1 MNYDELEKIN
11 ELKEKGI
18 LSEEEFQIEKEKILK
33 NQKEK
38 TSTENINSEYTPVE
52 RKSKLAAGLLGIL
65 LGYFGIHNFYLGYTN
80 KGIAQLLISVLS
92 CGFLSFISGI
102 WGLIDGVMILT
113 GEINTDANGIA
124 LKE

>member
-18 LSEEEFQIEKEKILK
+18 LSEEEFQIEKEKILNK
-33 NQKEK
+33 
-38 TSTENINSEYTPVE
+38 ENITSEYTPVE
-52 RKSKLAAGLLGIL
+52 RKSKLIAGLLGIL

-102 WGLIDGVMILT
+102 WGLIDGVMIIT